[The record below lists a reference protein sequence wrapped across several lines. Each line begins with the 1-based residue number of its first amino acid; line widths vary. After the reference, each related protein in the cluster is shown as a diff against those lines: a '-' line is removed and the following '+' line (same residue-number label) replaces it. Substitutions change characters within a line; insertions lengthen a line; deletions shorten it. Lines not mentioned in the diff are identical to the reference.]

1 MRKRLLI
8 ATTGLA
14 LSLSA
19 CTMPLQT
26 RSGLAGAAIAPSQQI
41 TIVPATEEDDAG
53 REAARAVTAELQRRG
68 YVITSDAPT
77 RLEVALSTRPSL
89 TAVED
94 DSGALLSGPR
104 NRRAIKFCKGSV
116 HRLALAA
123 TDTRRLDK
131 PEPTRGWAE
140 QYRCSGAPAAS
151 IAKLS
156 RMAVDALSGA
166 GTATGRGGGG

>member
-1 MRKRLLI
+1 MRTRLLI
-8 ATTGLA
+8 TATALA
-14 LSLSA
+14 LGLGA

-26 RSGLAGAAIAPSQQI
+26 RSGLTGAAILPSQELAI
-41 TIVPATEEDDAG
+41 LPPTEEDDAG
-53 REAARAVTAELQRRG
+53 REAARAVSAELQRRG
-68 YVITSDAPT
+68 YVITPDAPT
-77 RLEVALSTRPSL
+77 RLEIAVSTRPSL

-104 NRRAIKFCKGSV
+104 NRRAIKLCKGSV

-140 QYRCSGAPAAS
+140 QYRCSGEPIVS
-151 IAKLS
+151 ITKLS
-156 RMAVDALSGA
+156 RMAVDALAGA
-166 GTATGRGGGG
+166 NASRRGGG